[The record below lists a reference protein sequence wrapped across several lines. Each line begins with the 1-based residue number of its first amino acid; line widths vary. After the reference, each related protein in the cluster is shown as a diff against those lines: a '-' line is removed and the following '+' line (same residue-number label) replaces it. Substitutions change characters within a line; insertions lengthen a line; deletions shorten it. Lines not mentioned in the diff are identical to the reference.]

1 MTTIVM
7 VVNNAGSTDG
17 KVVKTAEYLVNNGC
31 DVQVVCLYKDGLPFV
46 ELINNVLYRRF
57 PLKVSIKS
65 ALIALKPSLFRFFIR
80 KKIYEK
86 KTSKAN
92 VTGISSNKEHVL
104 VKSKKISDSFLFKL
118 AKKIFSDE
126 FLSSL
131 AKNVFRNT
139 TLYPIVL
146 RGCYFSTFYNVLY
159 NLEPDY
165 FHAHELDVLESCVLA
180 AENKKTKVIY
190 DSHEL
195 ERFRNLPWSKRAMKI
210 RGDME
215 GEYIKKVDKVITVS
229 PGITNKIKEIYK
241 INNVITIRN
250 TPTLK
255 FVEHEIKQ
263 NLRKKLGLPTTIPL
277 IVYTGLITF
286 NRGVEDIINS
296 LKYLPDYHLST
307 VGPCNEEVMEKLTK
321 LVIELELTDRVHFVD
336 KVTPVEVVSFISSG
350 DISVIPIKDSCLS
363 YKYCLPNKLFEAM
376 FAKLPIVASDLPD
389 MRYVIETYK
398 SGEVYTDPSP
408 ECIADTIRMVYKNRD
423 KYTNPEMV
431 SKIKNELIFEKEA
444 EKLSILY
451 MCKRDRSA

>member
-31 DVQVVCLYKDGLPFV
+31 DVQVVCLYKDGLPLV

-65 ALIALKPSLFRFFIR
+65 ALVALKPSLFRFFIR
-80 KKIYEK
+80 KKIYEN
-86 KTSKAN
+86 KTSKADI
-92 VTGISSNKEHVL
+92 TRIAGNKEQVL

-146 RGCYFSTFYNVLY
+146 RGCYFSTFYNILY

-195 ERFRNLPWSKRAMKI
+195 ERFRNLPWSKKAMKV

-215 GEYIKKVDKVITVS
+215 GKYIKKVDKVITVS

-250 TPTLK
+250 TPALK
-255 FVEHEIKQ
+255 FIEYNVKQ
-263 NLRKKLGLPTTIPL
+263 TLREKLGLPITIPL

-296 LKYLPDYHLST
+296 LKYLPDYHFST
-307 VGPCNEEVMEKLTK
+307 VGPCNEEVMAKLTK
-321 LVIELELTDRVHFVD
+321 LVSELDLADRIHFVD
-336 KVTPVEVVSFISSG
+336 KVTPIEVVSFISSG
-350 DISVIPIKDSCLS
+350 DISVIPIKDTCLS
-363 YKYCLPNKLFEAM
+363 YKYCLPNKLFEAI

-389 MRYVIETYK
+389 MRCVIDTYQA
-398 SGEVYTDPSP
+398 GEVYLDSSP
-408 ECIADTIRMVYKNRD
+408 ECIADTIRKVYINRD
-423 KYTNPEMV
+423 KYKSSAMV
-431 SKIKNELIFEKEA
+431 DKIKNELVFEKEA
-444 EKLSILY
+444 AILSELY
-451 MCKRDRSA
+451 MCKS

>member
-17 KVVKTAEYLVNNGC
+17 KVVKTAEYLAGCGC
-31 DVQVVCLYKDGLPFV
+31 DIQVVCLCQNGLPYV
-46 ELINNVLYRRF
+46 ESINNVWYHRF
-57 PLKVSIKS
+57 PLKISVKS
-65 ALIALKPSLFRFFIR
+65 AFIALKPSLFRFFFH
-80 KKIYEK
+80 K
-86 KTSKAN
+86 KTGGGKLIN
-92 VTGISSNKEHVL
+92 INIDTNNNREKRQIKSN
-104 VKSKKISDSFLFKL
+104 SFRDTFLFSIV
-118 AKKIFSDE
+118 KKIF
-126 FLSSL
+126 
-131 AKNVFRNT
+131 KNK
-139 TLYPIVL
+139 TLYPVII

-215 GEYIKKVDKVITVS
+215 EKYIKKVDKVITVS

-250 TPTLK
+250 TPALK
-255 FVEHEIKQ
+255 FIEYNVKQ
-263 NLRKKLGLPTTIPL
+263 TLREKLGLPITIPL

-307 VGPCNEEVMEKLTK
+307 VGPCNEEVMGKLTK
-321 LVIELELTDRVHFVD
+321 LVSELELTDRVHFVD

-350 DISVIPIKDSCLS
+350 DISVIPIKDTCLS

-389 MRYVIETYK
+389 MKYVIETYK
-398 SGEVYTDPSP
+398 AGEVYVDSSP
-408 ECIADTIRMVYKNRD
+408 ECIADTIRKVYTNRD
-423 KYTNPEMV
+423 EYRKSEMV
-431 SKIKNELIFEKEA
+431 SKINNELIFEKEA
-444 EKLSILY
+444 EKLSNLY
-451 MCKRDRSA
+451 MCKCDRSA